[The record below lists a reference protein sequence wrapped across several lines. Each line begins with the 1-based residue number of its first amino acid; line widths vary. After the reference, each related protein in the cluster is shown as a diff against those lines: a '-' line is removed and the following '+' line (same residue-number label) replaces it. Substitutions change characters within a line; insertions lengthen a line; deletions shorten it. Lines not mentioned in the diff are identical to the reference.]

1 MPPRIAP
8 HQIII
13 LPVIK
18 DDNEA
23 KVEAFCLKLRDDLKA
38 QGFRVKYDNRD
49 MRTPDKMWDA
59 VKRGVPLRVEIG
71 EREVDAGQLTHVR
84 RDIGRD
90 SKTTVSVEQFGQD
103 VQGILDDI
111 HDNMLARV
119 RKFRDENIVDVSTVS
134 EIKEFYAAD
143 NIGFVKAPVEILEDS
158 NLDAVMTEFGLST
171 RNMPFDDNGKKVLI
185 AKAY

>member
-1 MPPRIAP
+1 MHGDDDGMIMPPRIAP

-23 KVEAFCLKLRDDLKA
+23 KIEAYCLKLRDDLKA
-38 QGFRVKYDNRD
+38 KGFRVKYDNRD

-59 VKRGVPLRVEIG
+59 VKRGVPIRVEIG
-71 EREVDAGQLTHVR
+71 EREVDGNELTHVR

-90 SKTTVSVEQFGQD
+90 SKTTVSADQFINDAQR
-103 VQGILDDI
+103 ILDDI

-119 RKFRDENIVDVSTVS
+119 RKFRDDNTKDVTSVA
-134 EIKEFYAAD
+134 EIEEFYKAD
-143 NIGFVKAPVEILEDS
+143 KIGFVKAPIKILEDS
-158 NLDAVMTEFGLST
+158 NLRG
-171 RNMPFDDNGKKVLI
+171 RNERI
-185 AKAY
+185 